1 MPRHFFIAGAQR
13 CATTYLYRMLEQ
25 HPDITMAR
33 PVRPEPKYFLRPDI
47 PDSADAYRDEFF
59 RGASTPWLGE
69 KSTSYIERPLVA
81 ERIARMF
88 PDAEVIF
95 LLRDPVQ
102 RAISN
107 YRFSRMHGLETLTL
121 QEALAAEPDR
131 AASGVAADTSVSPF
145 AYVGRG
151 HYARQLDAWTAW
163 FPRERMHL
171 ITTERLVANTRETLG
186 PLFDALQLEVPATFA
201 GTDEPV
207 NASDQAPEVAPAV
220 LRSLRAAFAGSNA
233 DLARRYGVDVGDW
246 Q

>member
-59 RGASTPWLGE
+59 PGASTAWLGE
-69 KSTSYIERPLVA
+69 KSTSYIERPLAA

-95 LLRDPVQ
+95 LLRDPVR

-107 YRFSRMHGLETLTL
+107 HRFSCMHGLETLPL
-121 QEALAAEPDR
+121 EEALAAEDGR
-131 AASGVAADTSVSPF
+131 GAVGTAANTSVSPF

-151 HYARQLDAWTAW
+151 HYARQLDAWAAW
-163 FPRERMHL
+163 FPRERMHVM
-171 ITTERLVANTRETLG
+171 TTERLVANTRETLR
-186 PLFDALQLEVPATFA
+186 PLFDALGLELPATFA
-201 GTDEPV
+201 GTGEAV
-207 NASDQAPEVAPAV
+207 NASDQAQEAAPGV
-220 LRSLRAAFAGSNA
+220 VQSLRAAFAESNA
-233 DLARRYGVDVGDW
+233 DLARRYGVDLGDW
-246 Q
+246 L